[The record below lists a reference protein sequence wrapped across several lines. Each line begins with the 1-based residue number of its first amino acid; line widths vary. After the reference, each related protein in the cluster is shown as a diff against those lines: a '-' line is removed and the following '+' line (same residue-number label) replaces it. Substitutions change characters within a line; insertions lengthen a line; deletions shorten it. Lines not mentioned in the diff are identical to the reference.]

1 MENLCVLPKNAKYFT
16 SGSYN
21 DVFKTGDG
29 KILKV
34 SYYTYPILR
43 EILSVLR
50 TSKGSNVSRAE
61 KIKNQDMTSINSIM
75 NRIGGY
81 MIRQNICPHFV
92 TVYKEKTCKN
102 FYDQYVK
109 SVINDKKRENRN
121 KVYKEGLRY
130 SVVSIQEMF
139 DYDLST
145 MLRDTTKRLDD
156 TIMRGIIFEVLYTI
170 YILQHYIE
178 GFRHNDLSSNNVLVK
193 KGKVGEK
200 TYAVG
205 SNTYV
210 IPAMNF
216 SIAVN
221 DFDITHA
228 TGKIKIPGFE
238 HTVIHNK
245 NVMNGVFARN
255 FATPTSN
262 PSYDVYYFLVTILKN
277 LYSRRQ
283 NAPETM
289 KFLNRILGPYFT
301 GGNITDRTDKVIR
314 PLYPDILLE
323 TDPYFEIFKI
333 QKNTINYKVM
343 GARSP
348 KINAISDKNKKNASV
363 ITRCKNMLR
372 PRLNTIATS
381 YGIDIRKFKNKETLC
396 KEIHRVLSKQGN
408 MKSPTPPPK
417 SPPKGALTAQEISL
431 LRVRCV
437 KQLRGTL
444 DAFALRLGIQPKRY
458 KNKNELC
465 AAIRRLLPSSPSPT
479 SSKKS
484 SKRSSPVSSR
494 KSTPP
499 SSRRSSTVSSS
510 SNNNN
515 KNRANNSKSLDN
527 INTLKRVK
535 IVNVPGDGNCFYYAI
550 NILLGN
556 TESVARLR
564 RKAYALY
571 GKLEQNRNVS
581 NHDKR
586 AWKIACF
593 LNTRNS
599 STITAKNVRESFLE
613 DKEWAHATHIELI
626 AKSLNK
632 TLVIWKFRR
641 NPVKRQYVGTTHEL
655 GSLKKLLKPN
665 STVIINRGH
674 PILRLINTNNG
685 EHFYALKPV

>member
-21 DVFKTGDG
+21 DVFKTGNG

-43 EILSVLR
+43 EIISVLR
-50 TSKGSNVSRAE
+50 SSKGTNTARAE

-81 MIRQNICPHFV
+81 MIRHAICPHFV

-102 FYDQYVK
+102 FYDTYVK

-130 SVVSIQEMF
+130 SVISIQEMF

-145 MLRDTTKRLDD
+145 MLRDSSKRLDD
-156 TIMRGIIFEVLYTI
+156 TIMRGIIFEVIYTI
-170 YILQHYIE
+170 YVLQHYIE

-193 KGKVGEK
+193 KGKVGGK

-210 IPAMNF
+210 MPAMDF

-238 HTVIHNK
+238 HTAIHNK

-255 FATPTSN
+255 FATPAVN

-277 LYSRRQ
+277 LYSRRRD
-283 NAPETM
+283 APETM

-314 PLYPDILLE
+314 SLYPDILLE

-333 QKNTINYKVM
+333 QRNTIDYKVV
-343 GARSP
+343 GNRSP
-348 KINAISDKNKKNASV
+348 KAYTISDKNKKDVSV

-381 YGIDIRKFKNKETLC
+381 YGIDIRKFKNKDTLC
-396 KEIHRVLSKQGN
+396 KEIHRVLSKRGN
-408 MKSPTPPPK
+408 MKSPTPPK
-417 SPPKGALTAQEISL
+417 SPPKGSLTAQEISK
-431 LRVRCV
+431 LRVQCV
-437 KQLRGTL
+437 KQLRATL
-444 DAFALRLGIQPKRY
+444 DAFARRLGIQNPKRY

-465 AAIRRLLPSSPSPT
+465 AAIQRLLPSSPSPK

-484 SKRSSPVSSR
+484 SPASSR
-494 KSTPP
+494 KTTV

-510 SNNNN
+510 SSNNNNNN
-515 KNRANNSKSLDN
+515 KNRANDSKSLDTAN
-527 INTLKRVK
+527 ALRRVK
-535 IVNVPGDGNCFYYAI
+535 ITDVPGDGNCFYYAI
-550 NILLGN
+550 NVLLGN

-564 RKAYALY
+564 RRAYGLY
-571 GKLEQNRNVS
+571 GRLEHNASVS

-593 LNTRNS
+593 LNTRNNNN
-599 STITAKNVRESFLE
+599 ITESNVRESFLG
-613 DKEWAHATHIELI
+613 DKKWAHATHIELV

-641 NPVKRQYVGTTHEL
+641 NPVKKQYIGTTHEL

>member
-102 FYDQYVK
+102 FYEQYVR
-109 SVINDKKRENRN
+109 SVIDDKKRENRN
-121 KVYKEGLRY
+121 KVYKEGLKY
-130 SVVSIQEMF
+130 SVISIQEMF

-145 MLRDTTKRLDD
+145 MLRDTSKRLDD
-156 TIMRGIIFEVLYTI
+156 TIMRGIIFEVVYTI

-193 KGKVGEK
+193 KGKVSEK

-210 IPAMNF
+210 IPPMDF
-216 SIAVN
+216 GIAVN

-323 TDPYFEIFKI
+323 TDSYFETFKI
-333 QKNTINYKVM
+333 HKNTIDYKVM
-343 GARSP
+343 GVRSP
-348 KINAISDKNKKNASV
+348 KINTISDKNKKNVSV
-363 ITRCKNMLR
+363 IGRCKTMLR

-381 YGIDIRKFKNKETLC
+381 YGIDIRKFKNKEALC

-408 MKSPTPPPK
+408 MKPSTPK
-417 SPPKGALTAQEISL
+417 SPPKGSLNAQEISL
-431 LRVRCV
+431 LRINCV
-437 KQLRGTL
+437 KQLRATL
-444 DAFALRLGIQPKRY
+444 DAFAIRLGIQPKRY

-465 AAIRRLLPSSPSPT
+465 AAIRRLLPSSPSPL
-479 SSKKS
+479 KKS
-484 SKRSSPVSSR
+484 SKRSSPVSSK

-510 SNNNN
+510 SSSNNNN
-515 KNRANNSKSLDN
+515 NRNRANNSKVLN
-527 INTLKRVK
+527 NTNTLKRVK
-535 IVNVPGDGNCFYYAI
+535 IVNVPGDGNCFYYAV
-550 NILLGN
+550 NVLLGN

-564 RKAYALY
+564 RRAFVLY
-571 GKLEQNRNVS
+571 QRLEQNRNI
-581 NHDKR
+581 NNNAKR
-586 AWKIACF
+586 AWKVACF
-593 LNTRNS
+593 LNARNNNN
-599 STITAKNVRESFLE
+599 IPEKDVRDSFLG
-613 DKEWAHATHIELI
+613 DKEWAHATHIELV

-641 NPVKRQYVGTTHEL
+641 NPIKRRYVGTTHGL
-655 GSLKKLLKPN
+655 GDLKKLLKPT

-674 PILRLINTNNG
+674 PILRLINTG
-685 EHFYALKPV
+685 DGDHFYALKPV